1 MIKIENLHKSYG
13 KLKVLNGIDME
24 VDNGEVVCLIG
35 ASGSGKSTLLLCVNA
50 LEIIDNGKV
59 IVDNINVH
67 DSKTNRNE
75 LRKKLGIVFQ
85 QFNTFPHL
93 TALNNVSLAPKLVLK
108 MSKKE
113 SQELAEKQLVKVGL
127 GDKIKYYPSEL
138 SGGQQQ
144 RLAIARAL
152 AMSPSYLLL
161 DEITSALD
169 PELVGEVL
177 DTLKM
182 LADEGMTMITV
193 THEIPFA
200 REVANRVAFFH
211 EGKIH
216 EIGPAKELISNPKQ
230 KRTKE
235 FLSKI
240 L

>member
-1 MIKIENLHKSYG
+1 MIKIKDVHKSYG
-13 KLKVLNGIDME
+13 DLKVLNGIDLE
-24 VDNGEVVCLIG
+24 VNNGEVVCLVG

-50 LEIIDNGKV
+50 LEGINKGEV
-59 IVDNINVH
+59 LVDEISVH
-67 DSKTNRNE
+67 DKNTNQNE

-93 TALNNVSLAPKLVLK
+93 TALNNVSLALKLVLK

-113 SQELAEKQLVKVGL
+113 SNALAEEHLIKVGL
-127 GDKIKYYPSEL
+127 KEKLNHYPSEL

-177 DTLKM
+177 DTLRM
-182 LADEGMTMITV
+182 LADEGMTMIVV

-216 EIGPAKELISNPKQ
+216 EIGSSKDLISNPK
-230 KRTKE
+230 KIRTKE
-235 FLSKI
+235 FLINI

>member
-24 VDNGEVVCLIG
+24 VNNGEVVCLIG

-152 AMSPSYLLL
+152 AMSPNYLLL

-216 EIGPAKELISNPKQ
+216 EIGPAKELISIPKQ

>member
-1 MIKIENLHKSYG
+1 MIKIKDVHKSYG
-13 KLKVLNGIDME
+13 DLKVLNGIDLE
-24 VDNGEVVCLIG
+24 VNNGEVVCLVG

-50 LEIIDNGKV
+50 LEGIDKGEV
-59 IVDNINVH
+59 LVDEISVH
-67 DSKTNRNE
+67 DKNTNQNE

-93 TALNNVSLAPKLVLK
+93 TALNNVSLALKLVLK

-113 SQELAEKQLVKVGL
+113 SNDLAEEHLIKVGL
-127 GDKIKYYPSEL
+127 KEKLNHYPSEL

-177 DTLKM
+177 DTLRM
-182 LADEGMTMITV
+182 LAHEGMTMIVV

-216 EIGPAKELISNPKQ
+216 EIGSPKDLISNPK
-230 KRTKE
+230 KIRTKE

>member
-24 VDNGEVVCLIG
+24 VNNGEVVCLIG

-67 DSKTNRNE
+67 DSNTNRNE

-152 AMSPSYLLL
+152 AMSPNYLLL

-216 EIGPAKELISNPKQ
+216 EIGPAKEIISYPKQ

>member
-108 MSKKE
+108 MSKNE

>member
-24 VDNGEVVCLIG
+24 VNNGEVVCLIG

-67 DSKTNRNE
+67 DSNTNRNE

-127 GDKIKYYPSEL
+127 GDKLKYYPSEL

-216 EIGPAKELISNPKQ
+216 FPHSGFFQEIVRSQVPAQ
-230 KRTKE
+230 KKY
-235 FLSKI
+235 FI
-240 L
+240 H

>member
-1 MIKIENLHKSYG
+1 MIEIENLHKSYG

-24 VDNGEVVCLIG
+24 VNNGEVVCLIG

-67 DSKTNRNE
+67 DSNTNRNE

>member
-1 MIKIENLHKSYG
+1 MIKIKDVHKSYG
-13 KLKVLNGIDME
+13 DLKVLNGIDLE
-24 VDNGEVVCLIG
+24 VNNGEVVCLVG

-50 LEIIDNGKV
+50 LEGINKGEV
-59 IVDNINVH
+59 LVDDISVH
-67 DSKTNRNE
+67 DKNTNQNE

-93 TALNNVSLAPKLVLK
+93 TALNNVSLALKLVLK

-113 SQELAEKQLVKVGL
+113 SNDLAEEHLIKVGL
-127 GDKIKYYPSEL
+127 KEKLHHYPSEL

-177 DTLKM
+177 DTLRM
-182 LADEGMTMITV
+182 LADEGMTMIVV

-216 EIGPAKELISNPKQ
+216 EIGSSKDLISNPK
-230 KRTKE
+230 KIRTKE

>member
-24 VDNGEVVCLIG
+24 VNNGEVVCLIG

-67 DSKTNRNE
+67 DSNTNRNE

-127 GDKIKYYPSEL
+127 GDKLKYYPSEL

-216 EIGPAKELISNPKQ
+216 EIGPAKEIISYPKQ

>member
-24 VDNGEVVCLIG
+24 VNNGEVVCLIG

-67 DSKTNRNE
+67 DSNTNRNE

>member
-24 VDNGEVVCLIG
+24 VNNGEVVCLIG

-67 DSKTNRNE
+67 DSNTNRNE

-127 GDKIKYYPSEL
+127 GDKLKYYPSEL

-216 EIGPAKELISNPKQ
+216 EIGPAKELISYPKQ

>member
-24 VDNGEVVCLIG
+24 VNNGEVVCLIG

-67 DSKTNRNE
+67 DSNTNRNE

-216 EIGPAKELISNPKQ
+216 EIGPAKEIISYPKQ

>member
-24 VDNGEVVCLIG
+24 VNNGEVVCLIG

-67 DSKTNRNE
+67 DSNTNRNE

-152 AMSPSYLLL
+152 AMSPNYLLL

-216 EIGPAKELISNPKQ
+216 EIGPAKELISIPKQ

>member
-1 MIKIENLHKSYG
+1 MIKIIDVHKSYG
-13 KLKVLNGIDME
+13 ELKVLDGIDLE
-24 VDNGEVVCLIG
+24 VNKGEVVCLVG

-50 LEIIDNGKV
+50 LEGINKGEV
-59 IVDNINVH
+59 LVDGISVH
-67 DSKTNRNE
+67 DKNTNQNE

-93 TALNNVSLAPKLVLK
+93 TALNNVSLALRLVLK

-113 SQELAEKQLVKVGL
+113 SNDLAEEHLIKVGL
-127 GDKIKYYPSEL
+127 KEKLKHYPSEL

-177 DTLKM
+177 DTLRM
-182 LADEGMTMITV
+182 LADEGMTMIVV

-211 EGKIH
+211 EGRNH
-216 EIGPAKELISNPKQ
+216 EIGSAKYFLTNTKKIIN
-230 KRTKE
+230 KE
-235 FLSKI
+235 FLIKNI
-240 L
+240 

>member
-24 VDNGEVVCLIG
+24 VNNGEVVCLIG

-67 DSKTNRNE
+67 DSNTNRNE

-127 GDKIKYYPSEL
+127 GDKLKYYPSEL

-216 EIGPAKELISNPKQ
+216 EIGSAKELISYPKQ

>member
-1 MIKIENLHKSYG
+1 MIKIKDVHKSYG
-13 KLKVLNGIDME
+13 DLKVLNGIDLE
-24 VDNGEVVCLIG
+24 VNNGEVVCLVG

-50 LEIIDNGKV
+50 LEGINKGEV
-59 IVDNINVH
+59 LVDEISVH
-67 DSKTNRNE
+67 DKNTNQNE

-93 TALNNVSLAPKLVLK
+93 TALNNVSLALKLVLK

-113 SQELAEKQLVKVGL
+113 SNALAEEHLIKVGL
-127 GDKIKYYPSEL
+127 KEKLNHYPSEL

-169 PELVGEVL
+169 PELVGGVL
-177 DTLKM
+177 DTLRM
-182 LADEGMTMITV
+182 LADEGMTMIVV

-216 EIGPAKELISNPKQ
+216 EIGSSKDLISNPK
-230 KRTKE
+230 KIRTKE

>member
-1 MIKIENLHKSYG
+1 MIEIENLHKSYG

-24 VDNGEVVCLIG
+24 VNNGEVVCLIG

-216 EIGPAKELISNPKQ
+216 EIGPAKEIISYPKQ

>member
-1 MIKIENLHKSYG
+1 MIEIKNVHKAFGS
-13 KLKVLNGIDME
+13 LKVLQGIDME
-24 VDNGEVVCLIG
+24 VNKGEVVCLIG
-35 ASGSGKSTLLLCVNA
+35 ASGSGKSTMLLTVNA
-50 LEIIDNGKV
+50 LETINDGQI
-59 IVDNINVH
+59 IVDGIDVH
-67 DSKTNRNE
+67 NKNTNLNE

-93 TALNNVSLAPKLVLK
+93 NALDNVSLALKLVLK
-108 MSKKE
+108 KSKKE
-113 SQELAEKQLVKVGL
+113 SYEIAEHHLSKVGL
-127 GDKIKYYPSEL
+127 SDKLKHYPSEL

-182 LADEGMTMITV
+182 LADEGMTMLVV

-216 EIGPAKELISNPKQ
+216 EIGNARELISNPQ
-230 KRTKE
+230 KERTKD
-235 FLSKI
+235 FLGKI

>member
-1 MIKIENLHKSYG
+1 MIKIKDVHKSYG
-13 KLKVLNGIDME
+13 DLKVLNGIDLE
-24 VDNGEVVCLIG
+24 VNNGEVVCLVG

-50 LEIIDNGKV
+50 LEGINKGEV
-59 IVDNINVH
+59 LVDEISVH
-67 DSKTNRNE
+67 DKNTNQNE

-93 TALNNVSLAPKLVLK
+93 TALNNVSLALKLVLK

-113 SQELAEKQLVKVGL
+113 SNALAEEHLIKVGL
-127 GDKIKYYPSEL
+127 KEKLNHYPSEL

-177 DTLKM
+177 DTLRM
-182 LADEGMTMITV
+182 LADEGMTMIVV

-216 EIGPAKELISNPKQ
+216 EIGSPKDLISNPK
-230 KRTKE
+230 KIRTKE

>member
-67 DSKTNRNE
+67 DSNTNRNE

-127 GDKIKYYPSEL
+127 GDKKKYYPSEL

>member
-24 VDNGEVVCLIG
+24 VNNGEVVCLIG

-67 DSKTNRNE
+67 DSNTNRNE

-152 AMSPSYLLL
+152 AMSPNYLLL

-216 EIGPAKELISNPKQ
+216 EIGPAKELISYPKQ